1 MGWLVP
7 RGGSAGRFGAV
18 GWGVPGHG
26 GGGQLQ
32 ALKLWLREIVNALVH
47 ATTGKI
53 AAVRLEQVGAF
64 DAAGIRFAS

>member
-1 MGWLVP
+1 
-7 RGGSAGRFGAV
+7 
-18 GWGVPGHG
+18 
-26 GGGQLQ
+26 LQ
-32 ALKLWLREIVNALVH
+32 ALKLWLREIVNARVH